1 MKKIAFIF
9 IAIIIPSLVFAD
21 SIYRDELHVIL
32 PPKSLPPVDLV
43 TPVIRNFE
51 ARYKVAGKPKIAL
64 FWNVELI
71 DSLKDK
77 HIKTERVSGNNTDT
91 TNRMEKS
98 TTGAESSAKLI
109 DGEEKSSFN
118 ITKTETTDQISTNP
132 KRTINLNERDLWK
145 TETTFTS
152 TMRKAGVR
160 FIDRSAM
167 LRTTALKEST
177 ENTRELETKALLGK
191 ADLLMEVLMTSDA
204 EAPLGWGFKVSVRDL
219 KSGEEKTSLY
229 TPAHPINNSPVQTEY
244 KATDKGFEKT
254 TYSKQATV
262 NDIGVALAVDVMNAM
277 LPSMKNSK

>member
-1 MKKIAFIF
+1 MKNLALTLISL
-9 IAIIIPSLVFAD
+9 IIPCITIAAD
-21 SIYRDELHVIL
+21 PYRDESPVMVL
-32 PPKSLPPVDLV
+32 PKSLPPVDSI
-43 TPVIRNFE
+43 TPAIRNFE
-51 ARYKVAGKPKIAL
+51 ARYKVAGKPRIAL
-64 FWNVELI
+64 FWNVELV

-77 HIKTERVSGNNTDT
+77 YIKTERVSGNDT
-91 TNRMEKS
+91 ATINRMEKS
-98 TTGAESSAKLI
+98 TTGPESTAKLI

-118 ITKTETTDQISTNP
+118 ITKTETTDQLSVNA
-132 KRTINLNERDLWK
+132 KRNINLNERDLWK

-191 ADLLMEVLMTSDA
+191 ADLLMEILMTKDPDA
-204 EAPLGWGFKVSVRDL
+204 SLGWGFKVSVRDL

-244 KATDKGFEKT
+244 KATDKGFEKF

-262 NDIGVALAVDVMNAM
+262 NDIGVALAIDVMDAM
-277 LPSMKNSK
+277 LPNMKNSK